1 MSGES
6 GTTSSRSSAAGGS
19 ASGVAKAKA
28 RTSASIP
35 AMRATGVLRESP
47 ASVLATPGAPRSDKL
62 EEEARRMEERL
73 AQLKVA
79 MTTEKQKREAITKT
93 KAGKQRE
100 THGWACN
107 DVSLVQRVLLRA
119 QPYTCLLFVFH
130 QVRFGRRPLQS
141 PITRATWRT

>member
-6 GTTSSRSSAAGGS
+6 GTTNSRSSAAGS
-19 ASGVAKAKA
+19 SGVAKAKA

-93 KAGKQRE
+93 KAGQ
-100 THGWACN
+100 
-107 DVSLVQRVLLRA
+107 
-119 QPYTCLLFVFH
+119 
-130 QVRFGRRPLQS
+130 
-141 PITRATWRT
+141 